1 MNSGW
6 QPYSVKL
13 GDKWVSYQRFDP
25 VSMLIGAAA
34 DFAEVGT
41 NATGK
46 ESESIA
52 LGLGIAVAKNV
63 TSKTWLSGL
72 SDFFEVLTDPERYGE
87 SWAKR
92 MAGSLAV
99 PALGSHIASAND
111 PYLREV
117 NGILDAVKNRV
128 PGLSHDLLARRNV
141 WGDEIAR
148 GNGAGGSSTSAA
160 YSFVSPVSTSRVK
173 SSPLLR
179 EVARLRAPLSMP
191 QRKVCVGGV
200 DRKLTPEQYA
210 YYVQLA
216 GKPAKAHLEE
226 YIGTADW
233 KALTDDERRD
243 YLADTLKET
252 RAEARG
258 QLLTMF
264 PALAAEPDLPPI
276 PAGYQLP
283 PIPPGFQLAR

>member
-1 MNSGW
+1 MA
-6 QPYSVKL
+6 L
-13 GDKWVSYQRFDP
+13 TT
-25 VSMLIGAAA
+25 AAA
-34 DFAEVGT
+34 
-41 NATGK
+41 
-46 ESESIA
+46 
-52 LGLGIAVAKNV
+52 KNI

-99 PALGSHIASAND
+99 PALPAHIASATD
-111 PYLREV
+111 PNMREV
-117 NGILDAVKNRV
+117 NSVLEAIKNRV

-148 GNGAGGSSTSAA
+148 GNGAGESVLPSVF
-160 YSFVSPVSTSRVK
+160 SFLSPIQASRIK

-191 QRKVCVGGV
+191 QRKVRVDGV
-200 DRKLTPEQYA
+200 DRDLTPEQYS

-216 GKPAKAHLEE
+216 GKPARAHLEA
-226 YIGTADW
+226 YVGTAEW

-252 RAEARG
+252 RADARD
-258 QLLTMF
+258 QLLDMF
-264 PALAAEPDLPPI
+264 PELTAEPVLPPR
-276 PAGYQLP
+276 PTGFRVP
-283 PIPPGFQLAR
+283 PVPVGFELAP